1 MSLQYIRDT
10 YGVPAK
16 RGARVQYSG
25 NGIAIQGTITSS
37 RGPHILV
44 RLDGDDFSVP
54 FHPTWK
60 MRYLDSAQVQLHKGD
75 E

>member
-16 RGARVQYSG
+16 RGGRIEYMA
-25 NGIAIQGTITSS
+25 NGSAIQGTITGS
-37 RGPHILV
+37 RGAHIRV
-44 RLDGDDFSVP
+44 RLDGDKRSLL

-60 MRYLDSAQVQLHKGD
+60 IRYLDARRIEAQT
-75 E
+75 